1 MSKIAEDET
10 DDSFL
15 DLFDLEMRRFFFRS
29 DPCGRSCSLHDR
41 NRVFGRSPQDHLVTS
56 DEG

>member
-15 DLFDLEMRRFFFRS
+15 DLFDLEMRRFLDQILAG
-29 DPCGRSCSLHDR
+29 DPALCMIATEFLGDR
-41 NRVFGRSPQDHLVTS
+41 RRIIW
-56 DEG
+56 